1 MHSLIHSLVFA
12 YKLIR
17 YIRTAPSAR
26 RIKPGA
32 RAEFNHTVVKLYLE
46 PQTVCFPFF
55 LICLHGIV

>member
-46 PQTVCFPFF
+46 P
-55 LICLHGIV
+55 